1 MANNVDKRS
10 SHTGCMGNLL
20 QDILGSDKTY
30 HIAWKIIDQR
40 CRSQGARW
48 SVQIIIYEETISRI

>member
-1 MANNVDKRS
+1 
-10 SHTGCMGNLL
+10 MGNLL

-48 SVQIIIYEETISRI
+48 SVQIIIYEETISRL